1 MNKIDFV
8 LAWVD
13 GADKEWLAERR
24 KYNPAK
30 GADNS
35 AARYRD
41 WENLQY
47 WFRGVEKF
55 APWVNRIYFVT
66 CGHIPPWLNTSHPKL
81 KLIRHSDYM
90 NPEYLPTFNINS
102 IELNFHRIPEL
113 SEQFVY
119 FNDDMFLLK
128 SVKEEDFF
136 KDGLPRDC
144 CIETALVQDDIRN
157 PFASMLMND
166 AALVN
171 MHYSKRE
178 VIKKHWKK
186 WFNPSYGKMALRNLL
201 MLPYRDFSSFKYTHL
216 PSAFLKSTY
225 EQLWDEEGSFLD
237 EVCRNRF
244 RTSFDVNQYV
254 LKYWQYTADVGDFEK
269 QKKRIIQSF
278 ESILPK
284 KSSFEL

>member
-1 MNKIDFV
+1 MNKNRFCTGLGRMGQIRNG
-8 LAWVD
+8 WQ
-13 GADKEWLAERR
+13 
-24 KYNPAK
+24 
-30 GADNS
+30 S
-35 AARYRD
+35 AV
-41 WENLQY
+41 NIILQKVQIIQLQDIGTGKI
-47 WFRGVEKF
+47 FSTGSGGVEKF

-90 NPEYLPTFNINS
+90 KPEYLPTFNINS

-128 SVKEEDFF
+128 PVKEEDFF

-201 MLPYRDFSSFKYTHL
+201 MLPYRDFSSFSIHI
-216 PSAFLKSTY
+216 
-225 EQLWDEEGSFLD
+225 
-237 EVCRNRF
+237 CRALF
-244 RTSFDVNQYV
+244 
-254 LKYWQYTADVGDFEK
+254 
-269 QKKRIIQSF
+269 
-278 ESILPK
+278 
-284 KSSFEL
+284 